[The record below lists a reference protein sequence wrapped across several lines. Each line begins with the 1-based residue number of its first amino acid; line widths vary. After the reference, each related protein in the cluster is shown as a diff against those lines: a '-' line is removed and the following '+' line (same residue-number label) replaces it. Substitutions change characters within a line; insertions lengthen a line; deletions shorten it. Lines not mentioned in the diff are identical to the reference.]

1 MMEIIHWRQ
10 FLKQFDRIYTHE
22 IISQISCPV
31 SQEETYSMTILVF
44 ESEFLSLEVCF
55 KFIEKLTS

>member
-10 FLKQFDRIYTHE
+10 FLKQFDRIYMHE

-31 SQEETYSMTILVF
+31 SQEETYSMTNVVF
-44 ESEFLSLEVCF
+44 ESEF
-55 KFIEKLTS
+55 